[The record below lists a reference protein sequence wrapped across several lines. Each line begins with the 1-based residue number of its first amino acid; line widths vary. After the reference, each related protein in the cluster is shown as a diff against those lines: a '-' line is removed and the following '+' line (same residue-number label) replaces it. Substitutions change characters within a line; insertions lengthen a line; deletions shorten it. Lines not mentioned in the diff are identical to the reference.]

1 MLALAIVAV
10 AVALP
15 LRDLFRHQGPPMEE
29 GFMLVFPERVLRGA
43 IPNQDFLHL
52 YGPGSLWALAAWFK
66 VAGVSLAAERF
77 YGLVQHIG
85 IILGVFFLARPWGRR
100 VATAAAVIAALIT
113 LTAIGLT
120 ALAWNGAVALGLLS
134 LNLGLRARRRAG
146 ERSDAD
152 SVRRLRRGL
161 LVAGV
166 VGGLALTFRPDL
178 AIAVAAAMAVVA
190 WGWGESPRRVKP
202 VVAGLAVGL
211 SPYLVHLAT
220 AGVGNSIS
228 GMVID
233 PVFKLRAGRSL
244 PRPPSWSHY
253 DGALQKVADL
263 IPPPWA
269 FPSLRGPHQ
278 VFLWFFLLPIVA
290 VAVAVVGWRKVRRH
304 PDSVQARTLL
314 ASGVFCVG
322 MLPQAFQRPDTTHLA
337 WVSCVT
343 LALLPV
349 LFAEVL
355 GARGRAWHPSLV
367 SLVPPIAAFAV
378 LFVVIPFF
386 SFRPYVDLSRRLVKP
401 SPTGYAV
408 SRGGRNFYLGS
419 EPITPAADALI
430 KDLSARS
437 HAGQRLLVGPVD
449 LRKTIYSDA
458 YFYYLFPELV
468 PGTYYIEMDPS
479 MANRPDSGLDQEV
492 AKSDW
497 LILSN
502 VWNNWEEE
510 NTSRDFGSN
519 KPNEVVRRHFCQ
531 VRSYGHYLDKGQD
544 KPYFELWQRC
554 R

>member
-1 MLALAIVAV
+1 MALAIVAV

-29 GFMLVFPERVLRGA
+29 GFMLVFPERLLHGA

-66 VAGVSLAAERF
+66 VAGVSLASERF
-77 YGLVQHIG
+77 YGLVQHVG
-85 IILGVFFLARPWGRR
+85 IILGVFFLTRAWGRR
-100 VATAAAVIAALIT
+100 VATTAALIAALIT

-120 ALAWNGAVALGLLS
+120 ALAWNGAVAIGLLS

-146 ERSDAD
+146 DRSDAD
-152 SVRRLRRGL
+152 SVRRLGRGL

-178 AIAVAAAMAVVA
+178 ALAVAAGLAVVA
-190 WGWGESPRRVKP
+190 WDWGASPRRVKP
-202 VVAGLAVGL
+202 VVAGLALGL
-211 SPYLVHLAT
+211 SPYLVQLAI

-233 PVFKLRAGRSL
+233 PVFKLRSGRSL

-263 IPPPWA
+263 IPSPWS
-269 FPSLRGPHQ
+269 FPAPQGPHQ

-290 VAVAVVGWRKVRRH
+290 VAVAVVGWRRVRRD
-304 PDSVQARTLL
+304 PGSVRARSLL
-314 ASGVFCVG
+314 AGGVFCVG

-349 LFAEVL
+349 LFAELL
-355 GARGRAWHPSLV
+355 GDRGRVRHPSLT
-367 SLVPPIAAFAV
+367 SLAPPVAAFAV
-378 LFVVIPFF
+378 LLLVIPYF
-386 SFRPYVDLSRRLVKP
+386 SFRPYADLSRRLVKP
-401 SPTGYAV
+401 LPTGYAV

-419 EPITPAADALI
+419 QPIALAADALI
-430 KDLSARS
+430 EALSARS

-458 YFYYLFPELV
+458 YLYYLFPELV
-468 PGTYYIEMDPS
+468 PGTYYIEMDPG
-479 MANRPDSGLDQEV
+479 MANRPDSGLAGEV
-492 AKSDW
+492 ARSDW

-502 VWNNWEEE
+502 VWNVWVEE
-510 NTSRDFGSN
+510 NASQHFGSN
-519 KPNEVVRRHFCQ
+519 GPNEAVRHHFCR
-531 VRSYGHYLDKGQD
+531 VGSYGHYPDQGQD